1 MSVQFLTAVEAGSW
15 CLKNGIPVEGRRP
28 KPQEAGGIPSLG
40 FSIPEDA
47 GARTSLA
54 RMLYPN
60 AEDGELLIWTTDWS
74 VWPSGEHLPLMD
86 RLREALGEKRTGL
99 SLVVLNVLFLWD
111 CWLISSRGEY
121 VAFFCHDEWGELY
134 IVQESRRSEARGFL
148 KKWAYSLKSDDGT
161 RRHTVVQALGHACQR
176 LLETGARARR
186 AQAQPNRLRVLIAHR
201 KLRRRVQDDT
211 ARSRLRDEAIG

>member
-1 MSVQFLTAVEAGSW
+1 MSVQFLTAVAAGAW
-15 CLKNGIPVEGRRP
+15 LLKNGMQVEGRRP
-28 KPQEAGGIPSLG
+28 KPQEARGIPPLG

-54 RMLYPN
+54 RILYPN

-74 VWPSGEHLPLMD
+74 VWPSGEHLPLMR
-86 RLREALGEKRTGL
+86 RLREALGEKRTVFDAPTQLVGSESIDDGL

-134 IVQESRRSEARGFL
+134 IVQESRRSEAKGFL
-148 KKWAYSLKSDDGT
+148 KNMGVFAG
-161 RRHTVVQALGHACQR
+161 
-176 LLETGARARR
+176 
-186 AQAQPNRLRVLIAHR
+186 
-201 KLRRRVQDDT
+201 
-211 ARSRLRDEAIG
+211 